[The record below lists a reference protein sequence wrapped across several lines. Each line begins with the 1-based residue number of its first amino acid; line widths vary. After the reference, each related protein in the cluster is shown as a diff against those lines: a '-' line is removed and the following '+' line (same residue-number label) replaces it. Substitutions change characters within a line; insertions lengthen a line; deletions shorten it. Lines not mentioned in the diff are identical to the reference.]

1 MSDEDS
7 VLNRELCGELAC
19 IMISRCSEGDYGRFC
34 FLANF
39 VVCVSAISIITIS
52 PMYVS
57 FAGPARKLTFRFLAR
72 AFEFWIF
79 DEVVARPQAEWI
91 LLTVALLLLP

>member
-1 MSDEDS
+1 
-7 VLNRELCGELAC
+7 
-19 IMISRCSEGDYGRFC
+19 
-34 FLANF
+34 
-39 VVCVSAISIITIS
+39 
-52 PMYVS
+52 MYVS